1 MAIIDDVLR
10 RPQLLHALGAGHG
23 GRRLP
28 RIAREADRALRHGRI
43 GRVLGVFVLQGSA
56 GSRCGG
62 VVRGDGDAFDAL
74 GVGEPSLERALRR
87 RVRAHPVAAPLGE
100 GGRGVRPEPTGLH
113 GRVLHHVQ
121 GAAGAVRGA
130 RRRHR
135 GAGPVRLPVLP
146 AVLPLWQFSVSLLP
160 EADGTFFYRII
171 PPFSSSR
178 ASRFFGLR
186 ISVSP
191 ISTASTRFSRSTRM
205 SCAVRIPLS
214 ET

>member
-1 MAIIDDVLR
+1 MASIDDVLR
-10 RPQLLHALGAGHG
+10 RSELLRAAGAGRG

-28 RIAREADRALRHGRI
+28 RPAREAARALRHGRL
-43 GRVLGVFVLQGSA
+43 GSVSRVPVLQGPARA
-56 GSRCGG
+56 GRGAVLRGG
-62 VVRGDGDAFDAL
+62 GRALDAL
-74 GVGEPSLERALRR
+74 GAGEPALEQALRR
-87 RVRAHPVAAPLGE
+87 RVRAHPRAASLGE
-100 GGRGVRPEPTGLH
+100 GRRGVRPEPAGLH

-130 RRRHR
+130 RRHHR
-135 GAGPVRLPVLP
+135 GARPVRLPVLP
-146 AVLPLWQFSVSLLP
+146 AVLPLWQLSVSLLP

-191 ISTASTRFSRSTRM
+191 ISTAST
-205 SCAVRIPLS
+205 
-214 ET
+214 